1 MLTSLRRFFET
12 RIAPAARDDAHALH
26 LAAAMV
32 LLEVS
37 RADFA
42 VGDEELGVVA
52 EVLRERFGLTAQEV
66 EELLALARRSS
77 DEAPDLHPFLRLLVE
92 HFSVEQRASVVHD
105 LWRVAY
111 ADGRLDKYEEY
122 HVRRIADLLYV
133 PHSAFIR
140 GKLRAAEGRQD

>member
-1 MLTSLRRFFET
+1 MIATLRRFFET
-12 RIAPAARDDAHALH
+12 RIAPARDETHALH

-37 RADFA
+37 RADFDI
-42 VGDEELGVVA
+42 GDEELAVVA
-52 EVLRERFGLTAQEV
+52 AALRERFGLDAEEV

-77 DEAPDLHPFLRLLVE
+77 DEVVDLHPFLRLLVE
-92 HFSVEQRASVVHD
+92 HYSPEQRASVVQD

-111 ADGRLDKYEEY
+111 ADSRLDKYEEY
-122 HVRRIADLLYV
+122 HIRRIADLLYV

-140 GKLRAAEGRQD
+140 AKLRAAQERGAD